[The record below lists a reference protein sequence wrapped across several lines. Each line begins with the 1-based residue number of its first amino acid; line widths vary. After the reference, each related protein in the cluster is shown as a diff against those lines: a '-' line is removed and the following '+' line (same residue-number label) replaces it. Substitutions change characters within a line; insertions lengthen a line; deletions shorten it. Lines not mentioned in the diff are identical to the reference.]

1 MKRMFAKAALVALA
15 FSVPAVAIAQE
26 SVEGRWKN
34 PKGSVTVKI
43 SQCGGSWCGWV
54 VQASEHA
61 REGARQ
67 GGTENLIGTR
77 ILTGLKKT
85 GDNTFRGQA
94 FDPKR
99 NIHAAAVVTVVSPTV
114 LSVRG
119 CKFAGL
125 ICREWRWTRA
135 S

>member
-1 MKRMFAKAALVALA
+1 MKRIFAKAALVALA
-15 FSVPAVAIAQE
+15 FAVPASASAQE
-26 SVEGRWKN
+26 PVEGHWKN

-43 SQCGGSWCGWV
+43 APCGGSWCGYV
-54 VQASEHA
+54 IQASEKAKQGA
-61 REGARQ
+61 REG
-67 GGTENLIGTR
+67 GTDNLIGTR

-99 NIHAAAVVTVVSPTV
+99 NIRAAAVVTVVSPTV

>member
-1 MKRMFAKAALVALA
+1 MKRIFAKFALVALA
-15 FSVPAVAIAQE
+15 AAIPVSASAQE
-26 SVEGRWKN
+26 SLEGHWRN
-34 PKGSVTVKI
+34 PKNTVTVKI
-43 SQCGGSWCGWV
+43 GPCGESWCGWV
-54 VQASEHA
+54 VRASEHA
-61 REGARQ
+61 KEGARQ

>member
-1 MKRMFAKAALVALA
+1 MKRIFAKTALVALA
-15 FSVPAVAIAQE
+15 VAIPAAAAAQE
-26 SVEGRWKN
+26 TLEGHWKN
-34 PKGSVTVKI
+34 PKNTVTVKI
-43 SQCGGSWCGWV
+43 APCGGSWCGWV
-54 VQASEHA
+54 VKASAHA
-61 REGARQ
+61 KEGARR
-67 GGTENLIGTR
+67 GGTDNLIGTR
-77 ILTGLKKT
+77 ILTDLRKT
-85 GDNTFRGQA
+85 GDNTFRGEA

-99 NIHAAAVVTVVSPTV
+99 NIHAAAVVTVVSPTQ

>member
-1 MKRMFAKAALVALA
+1 MKRIFAKAAILALA
-15 FSVPAVAIAQE
+15 FAVPASAVAQE
-26 SVEGRWKN
+26 PVEGHWKN

-43 SQCGGSWCGWV
+43 APCGRAWCGYV
-54 VQASEHA
+54 VQATDRAKEGA
-61 REGARQ
+61 REG
-67 GGTENLIGTR
+67 GTDNLIGTQ

>member
-1 MKRMFAKAALVALA
+1 MKRIFAKAALVALA
-15 FSVPAVAIAQE
+15 FAVPVSASAQE
-26 SVEGRWKN
+26 SLEGHWKN

-43 SQCGGSWCGWV
+43 APCGGSWCGYV
-54 VQASEHA
+54 IQASEKAKQGA
-61 REGARQ
+61 REG
-67 GGTENLIGTR
+67 GTDNLIGTR
-77 ILTGLKKT
+77 ILTGLRKT

-99 NIHAAAVVTVVSPTV
+99 NIRAAAVVTVVSPTV